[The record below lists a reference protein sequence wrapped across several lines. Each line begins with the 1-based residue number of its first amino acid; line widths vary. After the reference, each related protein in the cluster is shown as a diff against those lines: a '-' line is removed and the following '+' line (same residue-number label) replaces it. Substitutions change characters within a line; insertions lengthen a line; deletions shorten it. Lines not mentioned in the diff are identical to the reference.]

1 MLGTFRD
8 KILSWGAKILFA
20 LLIVSFMLWGVG
32 DYIGPA
38 TQADEVAAVGSVKI
52 SGYDLQDQV
61 QTSTRRLSAALG
73 QPITNEQARAFG
85 IVDQTLETMVQRAL
99 FQESANQLGLLV
111 KPEMAA
117 REIRDDARFK
127 SATGQ
132 FNRNIFD
139 QAVSQMGLN
148 EALFLQRYQR
158 DILRGQMLSV
168 LNMSNKAPRTLTE
181 TLYRYR
187 NEKRIA
193 EMIRIDHS
201 SMVNLPTATQ
211 AQLKTFHKE
220 NARQFTAP
228 EYRTVTM
235 VRMKPETVAETID
248 VTEEKIKEEYEN
260 RINEFSQPERRK
272 LQQILV
278 SDEAKAKAIASRLAT
293 GEDFT
298 KIALEEASLKPADL
312 ELGTLSKQELPLPE
326 LADAAFQVAAG
337 ATSQPVKT
345 ALGYHIVKVL
355 EVTPSSRKT
364 LVEVRKQIKD
374 EIALS
379 LAIDS
384 LYNIANKFED
394 DLGAGATIQ
403 EAAEKLNFKAVTI
416 NKIDAQGLD
425 DTGSA
430 VADVDQNP
438 NIVRLIFDTEE
449 GQESPLTDLD
459 QAGFV
464 IVKVTGVTPPTLRP
478 FESVRS
484 QVEAAWRSDQQAL
497 AAEKLSAALLDELK
511 GGKPIS
517 QIAQDRGAEIMTTP
531 AFTRNGAGLT
541 ENLPGQLITYL
552 FTLKSGEYTSV
563 AGNGLHYLARLK
575 DIVGAQP
582 VAEADAMDGLSRQL
596 GQALVN
602 DLTIQMANALQTK
615 MGVTINRAAVDSLFG
630 GGDAAGQP
638 VPQ

>member
-1 MLGTFRD
+1 MLGNFRE

-38 TQADEVAAVGSVKI
+38 TQADEVAAIGSVKI

-73 QPITNEQARAFG
+73 QPVTNEQARAFG

-127 SATGQ
+127 SITGQ
-132 FNRNIFD
+132 FNRNSFD
-139 QAVSQMGLN
+139 QAVQQMGLN

-158 DILRGQMLSV
+158 DILRGQMLSL

-187 NEKRIA
+187 NEKRVA
-193 EMIRIDHS
+193 EFIRINHS
-201 SMVNLPTATQ
+201 SMTNLPTPNQ
-211 AQLKTFHKE
+211 AELETFHKE

-248 VTEEKIKEEYEN
+248 VTEERIKEEYDH
-260 RINEFSQPERRK
+260 RIAEFSQPERRQ

-278 SDEAKAKAIASRLAT
+278 SDEAKAKAIAARLAT
-293 GEDFT
+293 GEDFA
-298 KIALEEASLKPADL
+298 KVALEEANLQPADMD
-312 ELGTLSKQELPLPE
+312 LGTLSKQELPLPE

-337 ATSQPVKT
+337 APSQPVTT

-355 EVTPSSRKT
+355 EATPASRKT
-364 LVEVRKQIKD
+364 LDEVRAQIKK
-374 EIALS
+374 EVALS

-416 NKIDAQGLD
+416 NKIDSQGLD
-425 DTGSA
+425 DTGTP
-430 VADVDQNP
+430 VADVDKNP
-438 NIVRLIFDTEE
+438 NIVRLIFDTGE

-464 IVKVTGVTPPTLRP
+464 VVKVTGITPPALRP
-478 FESVRS
+478 FETVRTEV
-484 QVEAAWRSDQQAL
+484 QAAWRADQQAL
-497 AAEKLSAALLDELK
+497 AAEKLSASLLEELK
-511 GGKPIS
+511 GGKPLS
-517 QIAQDRGAEIMTTP
+517 QIAQDRGAEVQTTP
-531 AFTRNGAGLT
+531 AFTRNGAGLQ
-541 ENLPGQLITYL
+541 ENLPSQLITDM
-552 FTLKSGEYTSV
+552 FNFKSGEYTSV
-563 AGNGLHYLARLK
+563 AAGGVHYLARLK
-575 DIVGAQP
+575 EIVAAQP
-582 VAEADAMDGLSRQL
+582 LAEADAMEGLSRQL
-596 GQALVN
+596 SQALAN
-602 DLTIQMANALQTK
+602 DLTIQVANALQTK
-615 MGVTINRAAVDSLFG
+615 LGVTINRAAVDSLFG

-638 VPQ
+638 APQ

>member
-52 SGYDLQDQV
+52 SGNDLQDQV

-73 QPITNEQARAFG
+73 QPVTNEQARAFG

-111 KPEMAA
+111 QPEMAA
-117 REIRDDARFK
+117 REIRDDGRFK
-127 SATGQ
+127 SVTGE

-168 LNMSNKAPRTLTE
+168 LNMSNKAPRTLAE

-187 NEKRIA
+187 NEKRVA
-193 EMIRIDHS
+193 ELIRINHS
-201 SMVNLPTATQ
+201 SMTNLPTPSQ
-211 AQLKTFHKE
+211 AELETFHKE

-248 VTEEKIKEEYEN
+248 VTEDRIKEKYEN
-260 RINEFSQPERRK
+260 RIDEFSQAERRK

-293 GEDFT
+293 GEDFA
-298 KIALEEASLKPADL
+298 KVALEEANLKPADL
-312 ELGTLSKQELPLPE
+312 DLGTLSKRELPLPE
-326 LADAAFQVAAG
+326 LADAAFQVTTG
-337 ATSQPVKT
+337 ATSQPIKT
-345 ALGYHIVKVL
+345 SLGYHIVKVL
-355 EVTPSSRKT
+355 EVTPASQKS
-364 LVEVRKQIKD
+364 LAEVHTQIKD

-379 LAIDS
+379 LAVDS

-403 EAAEKLNFKAVTI
+403 EAAEKLNFRAVTI
-416 NKIDAQGLD
+416 NKIDAQGQD
-425 DTGSA
+425 DTGTP

-449 GQESPLTDLD
+449 GQESPLTDFD
-459 QAGFV
+459 EAGFV
-464 IVKVTGVTPPTLRP
+464 IVKVTGITPPTLRP
-478 FESVRS
+478 FDTVRT
-484 QVEAAWRSDQQAL
+484 QVETAWRADQQAL
-497 AAEKLSAALLDELK
+497 AAEKISASLLDELK
-511 GGKPIS
+511 GGKPLS
-517 QIAQDRGAEIMTTP
+517 QIAQDRGTEVMTTP

-541 ENLPGQLITYL
+541 ENLPGQLITDL
-552 FTLKSGEYTSV
+552 FALKSGEYTSV
-563 AGNGLHYLARLK
+563 AGNGLHFLARLK
-575 DIVGAQP
+575 DIVAAQP
-582 VAEADAMDGLSRQL
+582 VAEAEAMDGLSRQL
-596 GQALVN
+596 SQALVN

-615 MGVTINRAAVDSLFG
+615 LGVTINRAAVDSLFG
-630 GGDAAGQP
+630 GEAAGGHP